1 VSSTTPQMIC
11 ATPQSYNRIQQSVA
25 KKETRNL
32 KDKTCTR
39 EMMQN
44 LANVLSDFG
53 YPEFVSIK
61 EIQKID
67 KQNFIKYFNFL
78 FQYIDRSYQLTA
90 RFDAENLIKTV
101 KDLGYC
107 GSISKSS
114 LMSIGAMHTGSLI
127 IGLLSWL
134 SDLVRKLM
142 YVPEDSSLEVEELKI
157 MTRSYTN
164 WCLNQPYE
172 QFADDFRALYMD
184 RHQIEDGAVE
194 EIEHQMRQVVEE
206 YKSLERKCSN
216 VEDLKTDVKKLSQ
229 RVEQL
234 RAQEVQLQQRLKE
247 LEQEEKHHLQRFEEM
262 KGKIGSIQ
270 EEIVQLKIAA
280 KHCKLSL
287 DEARKIR
294 SEIAAVR
301 SHIASCSEQQSEV
314 SILVEKREMQF
325 ANIATED
332 IKTSRS
338 LNLELISMGLISSD
352 NLDWKSTLVGFL
364 ECKPKELSLTEN
376 QCLAI
381 LEKKERILAETSRLN
396 MELKHSEL
404 QKRRLEDEFESTKSE
419 RDEMERLYL
428 SQLSQLESISAAP
441 RSDPL
446 LLRNQYD
453 IDTLTKR

>member
-1 VSSTTPQMIC
+1 M
-11 ATPQSYNRIQQSVA
+11 
-25 KKETRNL
+25 
-32 KDKTCTR
+32 
-39 EMMQN
+39 
-44 LANVLSDFG
+44 G
-53 YPEFVSIK
+53 
-61 EIQKID
+61 
-67 KQNFIKYFNFL
+67 
-78 FQYIDRSYQLTA
+78 
-90 RFDAENLIKTV
+90 
-101 KDLGYC
+101 
-107 GSISKSS
+107 
-114 LMSIGAMHTGSLI
+114 
-127 IGLLSWL
+127 
-134 SDLVRKLM
+134 
-142 YVPEDSSLEVEELKI
+142 
-157 MTRSYTN
+157 
-164 WCLNQPYE
+164 
-172 QFADDFRALYMD
+172 
-184 RHQIEDGAVE
+184 
-194 EIEHQMRQVVEE
+194 
-206 YKSLERKCSN
+206 
-216 VEDLKTDVKKLSQ
+216 DLKTDVKKLSQ

-396 MELKHSEL
+396 VTFPS
-404 QKRRLEDEFESTKSE
+404 
-419 RDEMERLYL
+419 YL
-428 SQLSQLESISAAP
+428 SVQ
-441 RSDPL
+441 
-446 LLRNQYD
+446 
-453 IDTLTKR
+453 